1 MYMAG
6 IWELYVYGRYM
17 GAIWLQRSI
26 LTTHVYGTYEGH
38 ILWDLQWTNISKS
51 ISNVTLV
58 KVSDEVQHVKKKLKI

>member
-1 MYMAG
+1 
-6 IWELYVYGRYM
+6 M

-38 ILWDLQWTNISKS
+38 ILWDLQWTYISKS